1 MIAHQDYRRRGP
13 AAERVNRK
21 RAPRRGV
28 ASVELALL
36 SPFLLVIVI
45 AVCELGQTL
54 KVEAIISQAAR
65 KACAVATR
73 PGASNSDVIADA
85 RALINASGLPGS
97 AATVTILVNGQER
110 NVATANR
117 GDTIAVS
124 ISIPHAAITAAR
136 TSVFMVEGS
145 IQSESAIMIKQ

>member
-1 MIAHQDYRRRGP
+1 MIAHRKFRRRGLVVG
-13 AAERVNRK
+13 RVIK
-21 RAPRRGV
+21 QRASRRGI
-28 ASVELALL
+28 ATVELALL

-73 PGASNSDVIADA
+73 PASSNSDVIADA
-85 RALINASGLPGS
+85 QALINASGLPGS
-97 AATVTILVNGQER
+97 AAIVKILVNGQER
-110 NVATANR
+110 NVATAVR

-124 ISIPHAAITAAR
+124 ISIPHAAVTSTR

-145 IQSESAIMIKQ
+145 IQSESAVMIKQ